1 MSEFFE
7 MMQAVQ
13 NVAAQGMRAGQ
24 EMERAKMDAAL
35 AHWRNI
41 VRPQLVSR
49 AVPVRVDMR
58 DIARMDELLG
68 AYTTQAREPLP

>member
-24 EMERAKMDAAL
+24 EMERAKLDAAL
-35 AHWRNI
+35 DHWRKL
-41 VRPQLVSR
+41 RPFVLS
-49 AVPVRVDMR
+49 AKCA
-58 DIARMDELLG
+58 DIHYSDIQRLDELLG
-68 AYTTQAREPLP
+68 AYTTQAREPF